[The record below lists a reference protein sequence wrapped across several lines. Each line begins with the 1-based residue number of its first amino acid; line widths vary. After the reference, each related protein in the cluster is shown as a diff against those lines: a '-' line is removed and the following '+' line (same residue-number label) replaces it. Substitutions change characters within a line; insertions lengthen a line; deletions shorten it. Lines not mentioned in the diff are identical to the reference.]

1 MANKCYVQKKGD
13 KILEVP
19 LGDWKSYLTTG
30 YVYATE
36 EDFIAQQAGTYINQT
51 PVSNIPTLDN
61 TKKEIVDYAKE
72 NDLHID
78 VASKKEDILWGI
90 AQAKGLS
97 NSEVGIPEDEPK
109 IVESKHGG
117 YF

>member
-1 MANKCYVQKKGD
+1 MANKCYVQKKGG
-13 KILEVP
+13 KIIEVP
-19 LGDWKSYLTTG
+19 IGDWRQYRLDG
-30 YVYATE
+30 YEFAQE
-36 EDFIAQQAGTYINQT
+36 NDFISQQAGTYSNQT
-51 PVSNIPTLDN
+51 PVSNVPTLDN

-78 VASKKEDILWGI
+78 FTQKKEDILWGI

-109 IVESKHGG
+109 GSVD
-117 YF
+117 